1 MTRRLALLVTCL
13 LGLTACRLDVDVA
26 VTMQPDG
33 TGSVVVTAI
42 ADAELI
48 QQVPELVDDLRL
60 DDATANGW
68 VIDGPVATDSGG
80 LTITL
85 THDFHSDADLAN
97 VLTSIGPPFTNMAA
111 ARTTADDQTVN
122 AIDGDLV
129 LPDGFESFADADLI
143 QAVGGL
149 PFGEQIT
156 ASGLTPEQAMAVTFT
171 VSLPGELITSTGTET
186 DNGVFT
192 WTAPLDGSSQDIL
205 TQTVQRPADTT
216 NWAGPLSTIS
226 LIALI
231 AWLVVA
237 TAFITFVAI
246 ARRRKRRR
254 RERSLRN
261 LAHVTDRV

>member
-13 LGLTACRLDVDVA
+13 LGLTACRLDVDVF

-33 TGSVVVTAI
+33 TGTVVVTAV

-48 QQVPELVDDLRL
+48 QQVPELVEDLRL
-60 DDATANGW
+60 DDAITNGW
-68 VIDGPVATDSGG
+68 VIDGPLPTDTGG

-85 THDFHSDADLAN
+85 THEFHSDVELAN
-97 VLTSIGPPFTNMAA
+97 VLNSIGPPFTNMAA
-111 ARTTADDQTVN
+111 ARTTAVEQTTN
-122 AIDGDLV
+122 AIDGDLALV
-129 LPDGFESFADADLI
+129 NGYESFADADLI
-143 QAVGGL
+143 QAVGGP

-156 ASGLTPEQAMAVTFT
+156 ASGLTPAEAMAVTFT
-171 VSLPGELITSTGTET
+171 VSLPGELIASTGTET
-186 DNGVFT
+186 DDGVFT

-205 TQTVQRPADTT
+205 TQTVQRPAETT

-231 AWLVVA
+231 AWIAVA

-254 RERSLRN
+254 REHSLRN
-261 LAHVTDRV
+261 LT